1 MRAYHSLSLSLSLTI
16 FINIFY
22 KSLMYENEPESLRD
36 LFLLND
42 PYVGVPEVKHPYVK
56 VGAVKKS
63 EVLDCF
69 KVGREDKIL

>member
-1 MRAYHSLSLSLSLTI
+1 
-16 FINIFY
+16 
-22 KSLMYENEPESLRD
+22 MYENEPESLRD
-36 LFLLND
+36 LFLLHD

>member
-1 MRAYHSLSLSLSLTI
+1 MCAYHSLSLSLSLTI
-16 FINIFY
+16 LIN

-36 LFLLND
+36 LFLLHD